1 MKKILFVCTGN
12 TCRSP
17 MAEYIFNHEVQS
29 RDGSGFIAFSRG
41 VMALDGDVIS
51 DGSAAAL
58 LEIGIDGTGHSAK
71 PLTRED
77 VDSADYI
84 YVMSQ
89 SHKNIMSALF
99 PDTEHDI
106 EFLGGGIDDPFG
118 GGIEH
123 YRKARDEIRNAILD
137 IVEGEQQSA

>member
-17 MAEYIFNHEVQS
+17 MAEYIFNHEITNS
-29 RDGSGFIAFSRG
+29 NSDDMIAFSRG
-41 VMALDGDVIS
+41 LMALDGDAIS
-51 DGSAAAL
+51 DNSLTAL
-58 LEIGIDGTGHSAK
+58 AELGIDGSYHSARR
-71 PLTRED
+71 LTRED
-77 VDSADYI
+77 VDSADHI

-99 PDTEHDI
+99 PDAENDI
-106 EFLGGGIDDPFG
+106 RFLGGGIDDPFG

-123 YRKARDEIRNAILD
+123 YRKTLEDIRHAILN
-137 IVEGEQQSA
+137 IVESEQQSA